1 MNTILLTDDDE
12 DIIELVQLK
21 LADSDYRL
29 ITARDGQEAVQ
40 TCLEH
45 SPDLV
50 LMDIEMPNMN
60 GFDAARTL
68 RSKGFTN
75 PIIILTASDSEEDR
89 KTADELGCNGFILKT
104 EDLPNVRSMI
114 DWTLLHYLNV

>member
-1 MNTILLTDDDE
+1 MNTILLTDDDQ
-12 DIIELVQLK
+12 ELVELIQLK
-21 LADSDYRL
+21 LTGSDYRL
-29 ITARDGQEAVQ
+29 IIARDGQEAVQ
-40 TCLEH
+40 TCLEQ

-50 LMDIEMPNMN
+50 LMDINMPIMN
-60 GFDAARTL
+60 GFDATKTL

-75 PIIILTASDSEEDR
+75 PIIILTSSDSEEDR

-114 DWTLLHYLNV
+114 NWTLLHYLNV